1 MITKELTITLLAGC
15 KAIYDMKRLDR
26 AFEDLSSLQ
35 EFTPFEVLQFVLK
48 RLGLNDLTVQ
58 HTSTSQIQDG
68 RLPGLIYFNDSWRLI
83 EKLGTRYRI
92 VDQISLDEIELD
104 AEQLPVTVVLWLEER
119 KTVYE
124 TASKDPVITTK
135 ALIFKNFKEH
145 PIWLVNIAIAT
156 VIVNL
161 FAVVSSLF
169 AMQVYDRVVPT
180 LAMETLTSLVA
191 GVSIIYLVDWLLKV
205 TRSKIV
211 DHNSSYI
218 DKKISSEIYSRL
230 LNVQLDKL
238 PNQLGTL
245 TSQIN
250 GLESV
255 RQFFSSTII
264 FSIVDMPFALL
275 FLGVIYIIGGQIAFV
290 YASFLIISL
299 VFALV
304 AQRRCKNL
312 AANLVMRSNEKL
324 GVLVDTIRGRETI
337 RTIGSNQMFEHEWN
351 EINDSISEYSLKQK
365 RISTNTTTSS
375 QTLGQLSYVIA
386 IVTGVY
392 LIGEGEMTMGGMIA
406 CSILG
411 GRVLG
416 PVGQAVSHLVQYE
429 SVAQSM
435 KMIDSFWAIPE
446 QRSKGINY
454 VYPDVRPSRISLQN
468 LEFQYSEEGQ
478 KILNINNVEFN
489 QGERIALLGNIGSG
503 KSTLL
508 KVLAGLYKPTSG
520 RIRMGDA
527 DLWEL
532 EPEYIA
538 KNIGYLPQS
547 PELFKGTLKSNLTLG
562 RSIGDTKILSVVNL
576 LGLDA
581 IADQSEKGLDLPIS
595 EGGIG
600 LSGGQKQLVAIARL
614 FVGNASVWILDEPTA
629 SLDPTTQ
636 AAVVKAIQ
644 VRMRPTDILFFA
656 THNPKLAMDLATRVI
671 VMNQGQITNDA
682 PVSAVQLR
690 SKNVKEARFG

>member
-1 MITKELTITLLAGC
+1 
-15 KAIYDMKRLDR
+15 
-26 AFEDLSSLQ
+26 
-35 EFTPFEVLQFVLK
+35 
-48 RLGLNDLTVQ
+48 
-58 HTSTSQIQDG
+58 
-68 RLPGLIYFNDSWRLI
+68 
-83 EKLGTRYRI
+83 
-92 VDQISLDEIELD
+92 
-104 AEQLPVTVVLWLEER
+104 
-119 KTVYE
+119 
-124 TASKDPVITTK
+124 
-135 ALIFKNFKEH
+135 
-145 PIWLVNIAIAT
+145 
-156 VIVNL
+156 
-161 FAVVSSLF
+161 
-169 AMQVYDRVVPT
+169 
-180 LAMETLTSLVA
+180 
-191 GVSIIYLVDWLLKV
+191 
-205 TRSKIV
+205 
-211 DHNSSYI
+211 
-218 DKKISSEIYSRL
+218 
-230 LNVQLDKL
+230 
-238 PNQLGTL
+238 
-245 TSQIN
+245 
-250 GLESV
+250 
-255 RQFFSSTII
+255 
-264 FSIVDMPFALL
+264 
-275 FLGVIYIIGGQIAFV
+275 
-290 YASFLIISL
+290 
-299 VFALV
+299 
-304 AQRRCKNL
+304 
-312 AANLVMRSNEKL
+312 
-324 GVLVDTIRGRETI
+324 
-337 RTIGSNQMFEHEWN
+337 
-351 EINDSISEYSLKQK
+351 
-365 RISTNTTTSS
+365 
-375 QTLGQLSYVIA
+375 
-386 IVTGVY
+386 
-392 LIGEGEMTMGGMIA
+392 MTMGGMIA

-446 QRSKGINY
+446 QRSKGVNY

-532 EPEYIA
+532 EPEYIS
-538 KNIGYLPQS
+538 KNVGYLPQS